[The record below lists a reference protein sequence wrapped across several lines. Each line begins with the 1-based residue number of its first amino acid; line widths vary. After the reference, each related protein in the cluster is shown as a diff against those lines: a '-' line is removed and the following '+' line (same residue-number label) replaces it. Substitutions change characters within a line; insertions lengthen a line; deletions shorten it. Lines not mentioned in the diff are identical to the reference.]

1 MFGIERK
8 LNVSLQCIP
17 AVGNALN
24 SFVMFNKTLLQA
36 YGATSEVVKTAL
48 KAHTA
53 YEKTSKL
60 NLQKFNASLEAAEA
74 LAELRYWFDVTKK
87 EKRTHKDS
95 GAPLPDWYTFA
106 SQVTG
111 IGRSWGAYYL
121 QAQGLID
128 SGAVVADYLAA
139 EETGRA
145 DIKRFIRWAKD
156 GVLERPEVA
165 DEAADEVADEAADE
179 AADGAADEAAED
191 VIQVRAAGCVIN
203 VYADGRVESIGPNV
217 SEVVD
222 ALFSAIAA
230 VGLV

>member
-1 MFGIERK
+1 M
-8 LNVSLQCIP
+8 NVSLQCIP
-17 AVGNALN
+17 AVGKALN

-74 LAELRYWFDVTKK
+74 LAELRHWFDVTKK

-95 GAPLPDWYTFA
+95 GAPLPDWYTFSA
-106 SQVTG
+106 QVTG
-111 IGRSWGAYYL
+111 IGRSWGAYFL
-121 QAQGLID
+121 QAMGLID
-128 SGAVVADYLAA
+128 AGANVDDFLAA

-156 GVLERPEVA
+156 GVLERPE
-165 DEAADEVADEAADE
+165 ADEAADE
-179 AADGAADEAAED
+179 AADGAADE
-191 VIQVRAAGCVIN
+191 VIQVRASGCVIN
-203 VYADGRVESIGPNV
+203 VYADLRVEASGPNV
-217 SEVVD
+217 SEVLD

-230 VGLV
+230 AGLV

>member
-1 MFGIERK
+1 
-8 LNVSLQCIP
+8 
-17 AVGNALN
+17 
-24 SFVMFNKTLLQA
+24 MFNKTLLQA

-60 NLQKFNASLEAAEA
+60 NLQKFAASLEAAEA
-74 LAELRYWFDVTKK
+74 LADLRFWFDATKK

-128 SGAVVADYLAA
+128 AGAVVADYLAA

-156 GVLERPEVA
+156 GVLERPE
-165 DEAADEVADEAADE
+165 ADEAADE
-179 AADGAADEAAED
+179 AAEVAEGAEGAAEAAEVAETAED
-191 VIQVRAAGCVIN
+191 VIQVRAKGCTIDVHP
-203 VYADGRVESIGPNV
+203 DGRVEAKGPNV

-230 VGLV
+230 AGLV

>member
-1 MFGIERK
+1 
-8 LNVSLQCIP
+8 
-17 AVGNALN
+17 
-24 SFVMFNKTLLQA
+24 MFNKTLLQA

-74 LAELRYWFDVTKK
+74 LAELRHWFDVTKK

-95 GAPLPDWYTFA
+95 GAPLPDWYTFSA
-106 SQVTG
+106 QVTG
-111 IGRSWGAYYL
+111 IGRSWGAYFL
-121 QAQGLID
+121 QAMGLID
-128 SGAVVADYLAA
+128 AGAVVADYLAA

-156 GVLERPEVA
+156 GVLERPE
-165 DEAADEVADEAADE
+165 ADEAADE
-179 AADGAADEAAED
+179 AAEAAEGAAEG

-203 VYADGRVESIGPNV
+203 VYADLRVEASGPNV
-217 SEVVD
+217 SEVLD

-230 VGLV
+230 AGLV

>member
-1 MFGIERK
+1 
-8 LNVSLQCIP
+8 
-17 AVGNALN
+17 
-24 SFVMFNKTLLQA
+24 MFNKTLLQA

-74 LAELRYWFDVTKK
+74 LAELRHWFDVTKK

-95 GAPLPDWYTFA
+95 GAPLPDWYTFSA
-106 SQVTG
+106 QVTG
-111 IGRSWGAYYL
+111 IGRSWGAYFL
-121 QAQGLID
+121 QAMGLID
-128 SGAVVADYLAA
+128 AGANVDDYLAA

-156 GVLERPEVA
+156 GVLERPEA
-165 DEAADEVADEAADE
+165 DEAADEAADGAADGADEAADGADEAADE
-179 AADGAADEAAED
+179 AADGAADE
-191 VIQVRAAGCVIN
+191 VIQVRASGCVIN
-203 VYADGRVESIGPNV
+203 VYADLRVEASGPNV
-217 SEVVD
+217 SEVLD

-230 VGLV
+230 AGLV

>member
-1 MFGIERK
+1 
-8 LNVSLQCIP
+8 
-17 AVGNALN
+17 
-24 SFVMFNKTLLQA
+24 MFNKTLLQA

-74 LAELRYWFDVTKK
+74 LAELRHWFDVTKK

-95 GAPLPDWYTFA
+95 GAPLPDWYTFSA
-106 SQVTG
+106 QVTG
-111 IGRSWGAYYL
+111 IGRSWGAYFL
-121 QAQGLID
+121 QAMGLID
-128 SGAVVADYLAA
+128 AGAVVADYLAA

-156 GVLERPEVA
+156 GVLERPEA
-165 DEAADEVADEAADE
+165 DEAADEAADGADEAADE
-179 AADGAADEAAED
+179 AADGAADE
-191 VIQVRAAGCVIN
+191 VIQVRASGCVIN
-203 VYADGRVESIGPNV
+203 VYADLRVEASGPNV
-217 SEVVD
+217 SEVLD

-230 VGLV
+230 AGLV